1 MVAGFLYLNA
11 VLYAVLALWC
21 TVKPWATSSSMGYAR
36 LDPGGKSEYLVVYGG
51 LQLGLAVVFAY
62 CAWAGELRVGLLL
75 ALALYVP
82 IVAYRLVTVAR
93 FRPVGATT
101 RWVAGLELALLVASV
116 ALWLV
121 EPGARP

>member
-11 VLYAVLALWC
+11 VLYAVLAVWC
-21 TVKPWATSSSMGYAR
+21 TVRPWGTSAAMGYAR

-62 CAWAGELRVGLLL
+62 CAGAGELRVGLLA

-82 IVAYRLVTVAR
+82 IVAYRLVTIAR

-101 RWVAGLELALLVASV
+101 YGVAALELVLLAASI
-116 ALWLV
+116 ALWLA

>member
-11 VLYAVLALWC
+11 VLYAVFAAWC
-21 TVKPWATSSSMGYAR
+21 TFKPGSTAASMGYAR
-36 LDPGGKSEYLVVYGG
+36 LEPSGRSEYLVVYGG
-51 LQLGLAVVFAY
+51 LQLGLAAVFAY
-62 CAWAGELRVGLLL
+62 CARTGELRVGLLL

-101 RWVAGLELALLVASV
+101 RWVAGLEAALLAASV
-116 ALWLV
+116 ALWLA
-121 EPGARP
+121 EPAARP